1 MWPCETG
8 KIGTHLGKFKKIMS
22 CWYEKNPVQSR
33 YFLLDV
39 RFSFPGHEA
48 DRNSTRWWW
57 LGTLIQL
64 PLGADAMYGNSREKD
79 LWRADNV
86 YKLGVNEKNIPR
98 SPCSFIFEK
107 KTMTNKN
114 TFKITWELDYVSNIY
129 FSFHFG

>member
-1 MWPCETG
+1 MLVR
-8 KIGTHLGKFKKIMS
+8 K
-22 CWYEKNPVQSR
+22 KNPVQSR

-64 PLGADAMYGNSREKD
+64 LGADAMYGNSREKD

-86 YKLGVNEKNIPR
+86 YKLGVNEKNKTYHEVLVLSYSR
-98 SPCSFIFEK
+98 K
-107 KTMTNKN
+107 KPMTNIN
-114 TFKITWELDYVSNIY
+114 TFKIAWELDYVSNIY